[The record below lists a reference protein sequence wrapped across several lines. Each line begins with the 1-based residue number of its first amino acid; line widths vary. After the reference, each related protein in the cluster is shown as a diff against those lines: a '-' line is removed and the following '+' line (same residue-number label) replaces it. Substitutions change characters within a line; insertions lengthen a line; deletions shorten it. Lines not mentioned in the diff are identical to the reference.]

1 MMLLYSKT
9 HSRTSPIQRLKNIPK
24 KYIAVF
30 SLLLIATISAA
41 ASLNVHNQPKS
52 TVKDSSCQVFCNEN
66 DGTSLPVKNNE
77 QRQNEDEASTTNLI
91 NPSLLLGRYSI
102 PAATSGAP
110 VSLSVSYVSPVFSSI
125 NITRDI
131 PYKYTANKTMDPD
144 VTTPVTLLMNLYE
157 PVGNTNTDRPVIIFV
172 YGGGMC
178 VGDRLQQ
185 EQSAIKF
192 AKYGYVT
199 ATIDYRMRYDL
210 CGISDGSVDEE
221 DIPAYYA
228 QFILSMKDVA
238 ADILDARAFLVSRAG
253 DYKVSSTKAGVVG
266 WSVGGTT
273 SEAILL
279 ENFDNQR
286 SGVGGIVTLSG
297 FFPVDPANANPM
309 ANLGTL
315 SAQRPLPPVLVISY
329 DVDEGFRGVDAD
341 AGRDCQ
347 YVRDQGASCT
357 YIELPG
363 EGHPMEAYDH
373 VDSIIP
379 FLKNSLGL

>member
-1 MMLLYSKT
+1 MGLST
-9 HSRTSPIQRLKNIPK
+9 
-24 KYIAVF
+24 
-30 SLLLIATISAA
+30 AA
-41 ASLNVHNQPKS
+41 ASFVVFNGASKPTQKESCEAYCTSGDKS
-52 TVKDSSCQVFCNEN
+52 EKQEYE
-66 DGTSLPVKNNE
+66 P
-77 QRQNEDEASTTNLI
+77 STT
-91 NPSLLLGRYSI
+91 PSESDQLGSTQLFSRYFS
-102 PAATSGAP
+102 PPSPLAGAQAK
-110 VSLSVSYVSPVFSSI
+110 LNVSYVSPTFNTI
-125 NITRDI
+125 KITRDI

-157 PVGNTNTDRPVIIFV
+157 PADNTNADRPVIIFV

-185 EQSAIKF
+185 EQSAIEF

-228 QFILSMKDVA
+228 QFILSIKDVV
-238 ADILDARAFLVSRAG
+238 ADILDARTFLANNASSYRVNPS
-253 DYKVSSTKAGVVG
+253 KVGVVG

-297 FFPVDPANANPM
+297 FFPVDPASTNPG
-309 ANLGTL
+309 ANLGRL
-315 SAQRPLPPVLVISY
+315 SSLRPLPPVLAISY

-357 YIELPG
+357 YVELPG
-363 EGHPMEAYDH
+363 QGHPMEAYDH
-373 VDSIIP
+373 VNSIIP

>member
-1 MMLLYSKT
+1 
-9 HSRTSPIQRLKNIPK
+9 
-24 KYIAVF
+24 
-30 SLLLIATISAA
+30 
-41 ASLNVHNQPKS
+41 
-52 TVKDSSCQVFCNEN
+52 
-66 DGTSLPVKNNE
+66 
-77 QRQNEDEASTTNLI
+77 
-91 NPSLLLGRYSI
+91 
-102 PAATSGAP
+102 
-110 VSLSVSYVSPVFSSI
+110 
-125 NITRDI
+125 
-131 PYKYTANKTMDPD
+131 MDPD

-157 PVGNTNTDRPVIIFV
+157 PTDNTNTDRPVIIFV

-185 EQSAIKF
+185 EQSAIEF

-210 CGISDGSVDEE
+210 CGISDGSVNEE

-228 QFILSMKDVA
+228 EFILSMKDVT
-238 ADILDARAFLVSRAG
+238 ADILDARAFLASRASNYG
-253 DYKVSSTKAGVVG
+253 INPTKVGIVG

-279 ENFDNQR
+279 DAFDNQR
-286 SGVGGIVTLSG
+286 SGIGGIVTLSG
-297 FFPVDPANANPM
+297 FFPVDPANTNPT

-315 SAQRPLPPVLVISY
+315 SSQRPLPPVLVISY

-357 YIELPG
+357 YVELPG